1 MPDFRPRAGLGLE
14 VEGVRASRMPAA
26 GVGAYAQCNSL
37 PYENT
42 YLDLDPEV
50 KDPLGDP
57 VCRITSG
64 PKENEPKRERITP
77 PPKRKSGSAPP
88 APSRSS

>member
-1 MPDFRPRAGLGLE
+1 MHENAG
-14 VEGVRASRMPAA
+14 RWTT
-26 GVGAYAQCNSL
+26 AYLQTNSF

-57 VCRITSG
+57 VCRVTSG
-64 PKENEPKRERITP
+64 PKENETRAATFTRRTKWKNGFARRARL
-77 PPKRKSGSAPP
+77 K
-88 APSRSS
+88 